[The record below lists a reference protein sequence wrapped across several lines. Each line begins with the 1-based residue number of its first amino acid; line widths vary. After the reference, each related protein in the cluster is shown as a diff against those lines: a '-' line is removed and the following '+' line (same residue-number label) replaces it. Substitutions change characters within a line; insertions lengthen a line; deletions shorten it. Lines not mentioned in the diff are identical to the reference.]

1 MFDTTPS
8 TYEKFLKLAHEGNL
22 VPIVKRIPAD
32 LLTPVLA
39 YLKIEKT
46 SQYAFLLESIEG
58 GEKIARYSFIGCG
71 PNKILRSRDGRVE
84 QIEGETITQR
94 SEPYLSVLRE
104 LSDAYWPVHSTD
116 LPPFTGGAVGYLG
129 YDSVRWFERIPD
141 KNPNDLG
148 LDDAVMMFFNNIL
161 VFDHVKHQIYIIANT
176 YTHNKTSDLEEEY
189 RQALREID
197 RLHVLLTQPF
207 EIELPTP
214 PDDSISVR
222 SNMSQEQFETA
233 VSIAKDYI
241 TAGDAFQIVLSQRLE
256 TRLTTHP
263 FRIYRALRMVNPS
276 PYMFY
281 LKIDDTSVLGASP
294 EMLVRCTG
302 KRLEYRPIAG
312 TQPRG
317 KTEDEDAQLEKQLL
331 ADEKECAEHIML
343 VDLGRNDLGRVS
355 KYGTVKVEELMFV
368 ERYSHVM
375 HLVSALSGELRDG
388 LDRFD
393 ALAACFPA
401 GTLTGAP
408 KVRAMEI
415 IDELEPTRRGVYGGA
430 VMYLDYSGNLDSCI
444 AIRTMVVKD
453 GKAYIQAGAGVVYDS
468 VPEREHRECLNKA
481 MALVQ
486 AIEIA
491 EQEL

>member
-8 TYEKFLKLAHEGNL
+8 SYEEFLHLARDGNL

-46 SQYAFLLESIEG
+46 SQYAFLLESVEG
-58 GEKIARYSFIGCG
+58 GENIARYSFIGCE
-71 PNKILRSRDGRVE
+71 PHQILRSREGRVE
-84 QIEGETITQR
+84 QIVDCEITPR
-94 SEPYLSVLRE
+94 PEPYLNVLRE
-104 LSDAYWPVHSTD
+104 LSDAYWPMHPND

-129 YDSVRWFERIPD
+129 YDAVRWFERIPD

-148 LDDAVMMFFNNIL
+148 LDDAVMMFFNSIL
-161 VFDHVKHQIYIIANT
+161 VFDHVKHQISIIANVF
-176 YTHNKTSDLEEEY
+176 THNRTNYLEEEY
-189 RQALREID
+189 KRALKEID
-197 RLHVLLTQPF
+197 ALHVLLTQPY
-207 EIELPTP
+207 EIELSVPP
-214 PDDSISVR
+214 PDGISAR
-222 SNMSQEQFETA
+222 SNMSQEEFETA
-233 VSIAKDYI
+233 VAIAKDYI

-276 PYMFY
+276 PYMFF
-281 LKIDDTSVLGASP
+281 LKMDEVSVLGASP
-294 EMLVRCTG
+294 ETLVKCTG
-302 KRLEYRPIAG
+302 RRLEYRPIAG

-317 KTEDEDAQLEKQLL
+317 KDEAEDQRLEKELL

-355 KYGTVKVEELMFV
+355 DYGTVRVENMMFV

-375 HLVSALSGELRDG
+375 HLVSALSGQLREG

-415 IDELEPTRRGVYGGA
+415 IDELEPSRRGVYGGA
-430 VMYLDYSGNLDSCI
+430 VMYLDYAGNLDSCI
-444 AIRTMVVKD
+444 AIRTMVVKN
-453 GKAYIQAGAGVVYDS
+453 GKAYIQAGAGIVYDS
-468 VPEREHRECLNKA
+468 VPEREHQECRNKA
-481 MALVQ
+481 MALVR